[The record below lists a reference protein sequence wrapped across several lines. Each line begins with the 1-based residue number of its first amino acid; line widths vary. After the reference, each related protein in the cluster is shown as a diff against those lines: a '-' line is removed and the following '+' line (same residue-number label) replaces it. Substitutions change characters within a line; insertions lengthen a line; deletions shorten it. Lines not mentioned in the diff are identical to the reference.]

1 MAEDVG
7 LGRPTDFRGR
17 RAVLDD
23 ASLTRTRF
31 ASQEEHETCFH
42 LIEDGWERT
51 SFRFSQRGQAIVMIA
66 GNSSPSGA

>member
-1 MAEDVG
+1 MAEDAD
-7 LGRPTDFRGR
+7 LGRTTDFSGR

-23 ASLTRTRF
+23 TSLTRTRF
-31 ASQEEHETCFH
+31 ASQEEQETCFH

-51 SFRFSQRGQAIVMIA
+51 SFRFSQMGQAIVMTA